1 MKTHWKVERAGVR
14 QWTLNGKHYFEDGT
28 ATDWTKVSTY
38 PTRKA
43 AVTVGM
49 LLRDRGEPISWPGGA
64 IRMGIALVDSCKVEG

>member
-1 MKTHWKVERAGVR
+1 MKTHWKVERVGAR

-28 ATDWTKVSTY
+28 TTEWEKVSTY

-49 LLRDRGEPISWPGGA
+49 LLRDRGEPIAWPGGS
-64 IRMGIALVDSCKVEG
+64 IRLGLALVDSCELEA